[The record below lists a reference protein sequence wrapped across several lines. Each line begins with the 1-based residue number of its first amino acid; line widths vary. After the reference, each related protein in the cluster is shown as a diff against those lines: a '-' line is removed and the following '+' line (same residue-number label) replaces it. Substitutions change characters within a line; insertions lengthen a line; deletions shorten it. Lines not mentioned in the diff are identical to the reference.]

1 MIMEENSDIFVA
13 GGDALVH
20 LAGTM
25 HAKYFTTFVWG
36 YQFSAY
42 IFHYRSF
49 TPTPPTPP
57 TSVLPSLLTLVHICK
72 YLE

>member
-1 MIMEENSDIFVA
+1 MIIEENSDIFVA

-42 IFHYRSF
+42 IFYDRSF
-49 TPTPPTPP
+49 TPTPPTPQP
-57 TSVLPSLLTLVHICK
+57 PSSLLCSLLYTFVSI
-72 YLE
+72 